1 MSTFCSGSTVITFK
15 RYLLARLFF
24 QLVGVCVCEYSS
36 LFIDRVNLIRANQ
49 HGNAPTLTVGA
60 IVEKTRRAIV
70 YYSISVACA
79 CVMRLIGILCSLYK
93 VFVLVFVATSLVS
106 SFPFVDVVLCVSQ
119 THTIVLHFHL
129 PLTDKIWM
137 RNVRSRLNTNFTALI
152 ATF

>member
-1 MSTFCSGSTVITFK
+1 MSTFCSGSTVILITFK
-15 RYLLARLFF
+15 RYSLARLFF
-24 QLVGVCVCEYSS
+24 QLVCVCVCEYSS

-93 VFVLVFVATSLVS
+93 VFVLIFVATSLEVAS
-106 SFPFVDVVLCVSQ
+106 L
-119 THTIVLHFHL
+119 L
-129 PLTDKIWM
+129 
-137 RNVRSRLNTNFTALI
+137 
-152 ATF
+152 